1 MPGIHIRPES
11 LATRLVHAVESLI
24 IVVLLVLLGI
34 VLAVATGQLVVTV
47 VTDTIHNWNAA
58 HSIDELTELRPVFS
72 GFLLILIGLELMKTI
87 AMYLADHVV
96 QVEVVL
102 TVAMIAVAR
111 HAIEI
116 DYGNAGIG
124 ELVGTAALV
133 LALTAGYFLYRRSD
147 RPPETAV
154 ALVVPQADAA
164 VAEADASR
172 ATNDARRMPT

>member
-1 MPGIHIRPES
+1 MPGIHIRPGS
-11 LATRLVHAVESLI
+11 LATRLVHGVESLI

-34 VLAVATGQLVVTV
+34 VLAVATGPLVVTV
-47 VTDTIHNWNAA
+47 VTDTMRTWNTA

-133 LALTAGYFLYRRSD
+133 MALTAGYYLYGRS
-147 RPPETAV
+147 RPLPEPAAASPKRQAETAGI
-154 ALVVPQADAA
+154 DAGSEESRPS
-164 VAEADASR
+164 VAE
-172 ATNDARRMPT
+172 RRK